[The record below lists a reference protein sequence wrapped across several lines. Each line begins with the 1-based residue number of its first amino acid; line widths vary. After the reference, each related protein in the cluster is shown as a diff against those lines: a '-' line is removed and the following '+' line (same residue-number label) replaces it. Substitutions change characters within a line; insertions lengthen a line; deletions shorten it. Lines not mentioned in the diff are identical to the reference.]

1 MTITLPQTRRTRA
14 TFAGRLHAASAF
26 TLTEILIAIALIVAV
41 VALAVTNLNVIF
53 GNSQAQIAK
62 LFVTQTIETPLLTYR
77 MATGS
82 YPSTDQGLAALIHA
96 PDGVS
101 GWSGPYLNEDKIPT
115 DPWGHPYQYAFPGT
129 HNPTKYDCWSY
140 GPTGSSNA
148 TDIIGNWS
156 TN

>member
-1 MTITLPQTRRTRA
+1 MTITLPQTRRSRA
-14 TFAGRLHAASAF
+14 TFANRLHTAAAF

-82 YPSTDQGLAALIHA
+82 FPTTDQGLQALIAA

-101 GWSGPYLNEDKIPT
+101 GWTGPYLNDPT
-115 DPWGHPYQYAFPGT
+115 LPKDPWGHPYQYAFPGT
-129 HNPTKYDCWSY
+129 HNTNKYDCWSL
-140 GPTGSSNA
+140 GPSGQANA

-156 TN
+156 D